1 MTSTYAG
8 KPKPQLVI
16 DNRRKRNGFLMYS
29 KGGHIA
35 GLYENAIRAVVLQV
49 TTEERFHTSV
59 GVHPGCLLSPSLF
72 NICLEDILT
81 HALDNNNGTISNGGR
96 NITNYRFADSIDGI
110 RLEKDELTKFVQNL
124 DTAAKK
130 FGMDMNPDKTKI
142 MTNNGTL
149 QRDRGRS
156 WKQ

>member
-1 MTSTYAG
+1 MFIRGVCSPQASST
-8 KPKPQLVI
+8 
-16 DNRRKRNGFLMYS
+16 
-29 KGGHIA
+29 
-35 GLYENAIRAVVLQV
+35 
-49 TTEERFHTSV
+49 
-59 GVHPGCLLSPSLF
+59 
-72 NICLEDILT
+72 CLEDILT

-110 RLEKDELTKFVQNL
+110 RVEIDELTKFVQNL

>member
-1 MTSTYAG
+1 M
-8 KPKPQLVI
+8 L
-16 DNRRKRNGFLMYS
+16 
-29 KGGHIA
+29 
-35 GLYENAIRAVVLQV
+35 LQV

-72 NICLEDILT
+72 NICLDDILT

-110 RLEKDELTKFVQNL
+110 RVEKDELTKCVQNL

-149 QRDRGRS
+149 QRDRSRS